1 METYE
6 ALEDH
11 WNGPIDSPVAG
22 GGHDYREPGRQD
34 PAAQEPPQSSAS
46 ALRQDLAERPHL
58 LVGAAANA
66 TQTGRIPT
74 VSDSAM
80 QRRSTMLSTS
90 TLEETTDPAEVRSLL
105 RRKGE
110 DPEPGTR
117 RRRAAWI
124 AGGVVLAVALLLGG
138 WGARAWT
145 SSQYYVGEDQGKVA
159 VYQGVSQ
166 SLGPI
171 ALSELDST
179 TDIPVDSLSQYAQE
193 RVRATIPA
201 GSREEAEE
209 IVVELKNSSSPEPR
223 PTGKVTVTTP
233 TPDPSRSASGSPSPG
248 RSSSGGDDS

>member
-1 METYE
+1 M
-6 ALEDH
+6 
-11 WNGPIDSPVAG
+11 
-22 GGHDYREPGRQD
+22 
-34 PAAQEPPQSSAS
+34 
-46 ALRQDLAERPHL
+46 
-58 LVGAAANA
+58 
-66 TQTGRIPT
+66 
-74 VSDSAM
+74 
-80 QRRSTMLSTS
+80 
-90 TLEETTDPAEVRSLL
+90 
-105 RRKGE
+105 
-110 DPEPGTR
+110 
-117 RRRAAWI
+117 
-124 AGGVVLAVALLLGG
+124 
-138 WGARAWT
+138 
-145 SSQYYVGEDQGKVA
+145 A

-233 TPDPSRSASGSPSPG
+233 TPDPSRSGTGSPSPG